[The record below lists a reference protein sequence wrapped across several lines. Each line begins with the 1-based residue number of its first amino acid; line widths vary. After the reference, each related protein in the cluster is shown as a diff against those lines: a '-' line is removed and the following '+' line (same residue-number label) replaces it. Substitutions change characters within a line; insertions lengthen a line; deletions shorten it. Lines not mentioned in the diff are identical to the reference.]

1 PTNSESNLGLFII
14 GCVVAALVL
23 VGVIAGIL
31 QLTEDPTVQTRLYFQ
46 EETRTPT
53 VQTRIPPTLP

>member
-31 QLTEDPTVQTRLYFQ
+31 VFFKKRQDYYKAAASE
-46 EETRTPT
+46 
-53 VQTRIPPTLP
+53 